1 MPKYEMEGVLMY
13 QHGAIIEAAN
23 KEEAEFKFL
32 QSLSECLVSMST
44 PDRDGAEPS
53 FVLDADGYTDI
64 ELCKELPEIE
74 HYDYTQEN
82 DDD

>member
-13 QHGAIIEAAN
+13 QHDAIIEAAN

-32 QSLSECLVSMST
+32 QSLSESLVFMST
-44 PDRDGAEPS
+44 PDKDGAEPS